1 MAEGDGRSV
10 TSMPPAPRLQRLRQS
25 VLVHAP
31 AAEVY
36 EALLDSTTLSRVFG
50 RPVQASSVRRGEFRL
65 FDRIHGA
72 NAELEGPTKSGRPGR
87 IVQSFRYAMPEW
99 PLEHFSKLTIQ
110 LRPVPDGT
118 RVILDQS
125 SIPAGCAQRV
135 VEHWQDHVWPG
146 LKSILENRVRATDPP
161 KSVVGRRLVR
171 NVGR

>member
-1 MAEGDGRSV
+1 
-10 TSMPPAPRLQRLRQS
+10 MPPAPRFQRLRQS

-36 EALLDSTTLSRVFG
+36 DALLDSTTLSRVFG
-50 RPVQASSVRRGEFRL
+50 RPVHASPARRGEFRF

-72 NAELEGPTKSGRPGR
+72 NTELESSRR
-87 IVQSFRYAMPEW
+87 IVQSFRYAMPQW

-125 SIPAGCAQRV
+125 AIPAGCAQAV

-146 LKSILENRVRATDPP
+146 LKSILENRVRATEPQKP
-161 KSVVGRRLVR
+161 RVGRNLVQK
-171 NVGR
+171 VGR